1 MEVRLLSI
9 KITSALYNCRLIKR
23 SGYPTDQKHIMTFL
37 LQSKPLNM
45 KSVVHVMAHSMC
57 GVGGGGWGLVG
68 WVKDG
73 EEVKWEIPSVLSH
86 DAFGQLC
93 HMS

>member
-1 MEVRLLSI
+1 
-9 KITSALYNCRLIKR
+9 
-23 SGYPTDQKHIMTFL
+23 
-37 LQSKPLNM
+37 M

-57 GVGGGGWGLVG
+57 GGWGEGWGLVG

-86 DAFGQLC
+86 DTYGQLC